1 VTRNDGPPGRLV
13 GLTHGRADWAGLRV
27 VVAGLGRSGFAA
39 ADALVERGADVLVVD
54 ARSGEGERE
63 RAMILE
69 VLGGTV
75 RLGAGEAQT
84 LPDVAGQVPDLVVAP
99 DRRAPDPLL
108 AAAAAAGV
116 PVWGEAELAWRMR
129 PATGA
134 APWLTIAGSNGRTTT
149 VRMLAAMLAAA
160 GERAVAVGGDDAP
173 VLEAVLHPRPYDVL
187 AVELST
193 TQLRRMSSPGPQAS
207 VCLNVA
213 SPPAGGLGRVYE
225 NTEIACVYNVAD
237 PVTEQLVRDADV
249 VEGCRAVGFTLA
261 VPGVSMVGV
270 VEDVLA
276 DRAFVP
282 ERRTSA
288 AELGTLDDVRT
299 ASGGMLAPHLVA
311 DALAAAALARAHGVR
326 PAAVRDGLRG
336 VRPQPHHLTR
346 VAEAGGV
353 VWVDDSAAA
362 DPHAAGAALA
372 AFDRVVWVAGGGV
385 GGAWGARFDDLVAG
399 HAARL
404 RAVVLLGADRARIAG
419 AIARHAPDVPVVTV
433 DVADTGPVELMDA
446 VVARAR
452 DLARPGDTVLLAPG
466 CAAGD
471 RFDSPAHRG
480 EAFAAAVHRV
490 TGPSAG
496 PGEG

>member
-1 VTRNDGPPGRLV
+1 MPHADDPRGRLV
-13 GLTHGRADWAGLRV
+13 GLTHGQADWAGLRV
-27 VVAGLGRSGFAA
+27 VVAGLGRSGLAA

-63 RAMILE
+63 RAMILTT
-69 VLGGTV
+69 LGGTV
-75 RLGAGEAQT
+75 RLGEGEGET

-99 DRRAPDPLL
+99 DHRAPDRLL
-108 AAAAAAGV
+108 AAADAAAV
-116 PVWGEAELAWRMR
+116 PVWSEAELAWRMR

-149 VRMLAAMLAAA
+149 ARMLAAMLGAA
-160 GERAVAVGGDDAP
+160 GKRAVAVGGDDAP
-173 VLEAVLHPRPYDVL
+173 VLEALLHPRPYDVL

-193 TQLRRMSSPGPQAS
+193 TQLRRMSSPHPQAS

-213 SPPAGGLGRVYE
+213 SPPAAALGRVYE

-237 PVTEQLVRDADV
+237 PATEQLVRDADV

-261 VPGVSMVGV
+261 VPSVSMIGV

-311 DALAAAALARAHGVR
+311 DALAAAALARAHGVP

-336 VRPQPHHLTR
+336 VRLT
-346 VAEAGGV
+346 
-353 VWVDDSAAA
+353 
-362 DPHAAGAALA
+362 P
-372 AFDRVVWVAGGGV
+372 
-385 GGAWGARFDDLVAG
+385 GAR
-399 HAARL
+399 RL
-404 RAVVLLGADRARIAG
+404 S
-419 AIARHAPDVPVVTV
+419 PDTPPT
-433 DVADTGPVELMDA
+433 
-446 VVARAR
+446 
-452 DLARPGDTVLLAPG
+452 
-466 CAAGD
+466 
-471 RFDSPAHRG
+471 SP
-480 EAFAAAVHRV
+480 
-490 TGPSAG
+490 S
-496 PGEG
+496 